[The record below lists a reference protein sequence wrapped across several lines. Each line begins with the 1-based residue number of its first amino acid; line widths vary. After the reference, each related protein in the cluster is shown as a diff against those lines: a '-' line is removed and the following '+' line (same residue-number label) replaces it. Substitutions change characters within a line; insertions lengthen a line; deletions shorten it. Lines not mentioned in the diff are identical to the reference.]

1 MILKEQMSSATS
13 RHQNGREEEQTVAE
27 SNGQALTTGA
37 ESGTRLPLL
46 SEPAPAFHARTT
58 QGERGLEDYRGRWL
72 IFFAHP
78 ADFTPVCASEFIA
91 FSKAYELFQKLSC
104 DLLGLSV
111 DSLFAH
117 IAWIAN
123 IKERFGV
130 EVPFPIVEDP
140 SMAVARAY
148 GMLHPGAH
156 TSATVRA
163 TFVIDPEGVIRAIIW
178 YPMNVGRSVDEL
190 LRLVT
195 ALQTS
200 DRGEVFTPEG
210 WRPGDPVL
218 VPPPLVARHGKGAP
232 PAAGQSDWYYRLEL
246 ADG

>member
-1 MILKEQMSSATS
+1 
-13 RHQNGREEEQTVAE
+13 VVE
-27 SNGQALTTGA
+27 SNGQARTAGGEGDA
-37 ESGTRLPLL
+37 ARLPLL
-46 SEPAPAFHARTT
+46 HEPAPAFHARTT
-58 QGERGLEDYRGRWL
+58 QGERGLGDYRGRWL

-91 FSKAYELFQKLSC
+91 FSKAYDRFQELGC
-104 DLLGLSV
+104 DLLALSV

-163 TFVIDPEGVIRAIIW
+163 TFVIDPEGIIRAITW
-178 YPMNVGRSVDEL
+178 YPMNVGRNVDEL

-200 DRGEVFTPEG
+200 DKSGVFMPEG
-210 WRPGDPVL
+210 WRLGDPAL
-218 VPPPLVARHGKGAP
+218 VPPPLMAPKGKGAAP
-232 PAAGQSDWYYRLEL
+232 TVGQTDWYFSLEP
-246 ADG
+246 AHG

>member
-1 MILKEQMSSATS
+1 
-13 RHQNGREEEQTVAE
+13 VAE
-27 SNGQALTTGA
+27 SNGQAQTAGGEGGA
-37 ESGTRLPLL
+37 TRLPLL
-46 SEPAPAFHARTT
+46 HEPAPAFHARTT

-72 IFFAHP
+72 IFSPTGRLH
-78 ADFTPVCASEFIA
+78 PVCASEFIA
-91 FSKAYELFQKLSC
+91 FSKAHDRFQELGC

-178 YPMNVGRSVDEL
+178 YPMNVGRNVDEL

-200 DRGEVFTPEG
+200 DKSDVFMPEG

-218 VPPPLVARHGKGAP
+218 VPPPLVARNGKGAAP
-232 PAAGQSDWYYRLEL
+232 TAGQTDWYYRLEPTH
-246 ADG
+246 G

>member
-1 MILKEQMSSATS
+1 V
-13 RHQNGREEEQTVAE
+13 VAE
-27 SNGQALTTGA
+27 SNGRAQTTSFEYSGA
-37 ESGTRLPLL
+37 RLPLL
-46 SEPAPAFHARTT
+46 NEPAPAFHARTT
-58 QGERGLEDYRGRWL
+58 QGERNLEDYRGRWL
-72 IFFAHP
+72 LFFAHP

-91 FSKAYELFQKLSC
+91 FSKAYDRFQELSC

-123 IKERFGV
+123 IRERFGV

-140 SMAVARAY
+140 SMAVAGAY

-163 TFVIDPEGVIRAIIW
+163 SFVIDPVGIIRAISW
-178 YPMNVGRSVDEL
+178 YPMNVGRSVEEL

-195 ALQTS
+195 ALQIS
-200 DRGEVFTPEG
+200 DRSEVFTPEG

-218 VPPPLVARHGKGAP
+218 VPPPLVAAAGKARL
-232 PAAGQSDWYYRLEL
+232 PAAGQADWYYRLEPVS
-246 ADG
+246 G

>member
-1 MILKEQMSSATS
+1 MTEPNAENQPTS
-13 RHQNGREEEQTVAE
+13 GDRGMARA
-27 SNGQALTTGA
+27 
-37 ESGTRLPLL
+37 PLL
-46 SEPAPAFHARTT
+46 HEPAPAFHARTT
-58 QGERGLEDYRGRWL
+58 QGERSLEDYRGRWL

-91 FSKAYELFQKLSC
+91 FSKAYDRFQELGC

-117 IAWIAN
+117 IAWVAN

-148 GMLHPGAH
+148 GMLHPGAN

-190 LRLVT
+190 LRLLT

-200 DRGEVFTPEG
+200 DKSGVFTPEG
-210 WRPGDPVL
+210 WRQGDPVL
-218 VPPPLVARHGKGAP
+218 VPPPLVATYGKGAAP
-232 PAAGQSDWYYRLEL
+232 IAGQTDWYFRLESTH
-246 ADG
+246 D

>member
-1 MILKEQMSSATS
+1 MTEPITEQNAENQATGGD
-13 RHQNGREEEQTVAE
+13 RGMARP
-27 SNGQALTTGA
+27 
-37 ESGTRLPLL
+37 PLL
-46 SEPAPAFHARTT
+46 HEPAPAFHARTT
-58 QGERGLEDYRGRWL
+58 QGERSLEDYRGRWL

-91 FSKAYELFQKLSC
+91 FSKAYDRFQELDC

-163 TFVIDPEGVIRAIIW
+163 TFIIDPQGVIRAIIW

-190 LRLVT
+190 LRLLM

-200 DRGEVFTPEG
+200 DKNSVFTPEG
-210 WRPGDPVL
+210 WRQGDPVL
-218 VPPPLVARHGKGAP
+218 VPPPLVAANIKGAAP
-232 PAAGQSDWYYRLEL
+232 IAGQTDWYFRLE
-246 ADG
+246 AIHD

>member
-1 MILKEQMSSATS
+1 M
-13 RHQNGREEEQTVAE
+13 
-27 SNGQALTTGA
+27 
-37 ESGTRLPLL
+37 TRPPLL
-46 SEPAPAFHARTT
+46 HEPAPAFHARTT
-58 QGERGLEDYRGRWL
+58 QGERSLEDYRGRWL

-91 FSKAYELFQKLSC
+91 FSRAYDRFQELDC

-117 IAWIAN
+117 IAWVAN

-148 GMLHPGAH
+148 GMLHPGAD

-190 LRLVT
+190 LRLLT

-200 DRGEVFTPEG
+200 DKRGVLTPEG
-210 WRPGDPVL
+210 WHQGDPVL
-218 VPPPLVARHGKGAP
+218 VPPPLVAANIKSAAP
-232 PAAGQSDWYYRLEL
+232 IAGQTDWYFRLEPT
-246 ADG
+246 DD